1 MGTNSGVRD
10 DVPMLFSFDSEPSSA
25 TTTTAASQ
33 STQPMP
39 VGQSPPAPLV
49 ALAPSHSGAGSGSQ
63 SGSLSN
69 AVSASSQQAG
79 TQQPLLPLVEPRA
92 QRLDASLSAIPHPFP
107 IPPDDTSAYPGH
119 KKIRGICPVP
129 GCSWNKKHNIQVHI
143 HACWRRYLYTKV
155 FKAFGQTH
163 RLPGGACPWYQC
175 QAKCSDPAQLAKHLS
190 SHYQLGGRCMVRRE
204 DGVVCGEKN
213 YEGTYADHLEVVH
226 GLLATEKDPT
236 GSVKYCG
243 TCHEFVQGKANFE
256 RHLRAHLGPYEE
268 QFALDSLCFAQ
279 GSDFNNADICIFHF
293 ADESAPISSRLNSYR
308 AGMGHVIT
316 HFLNMD
322 GSQVHA
328 CVFPRC
334 PVKRMKP
341 VRLID
346 HYIEAHGLCLTPYYR
361 HPIHGDLSKL
371 AMNSYDENKLKE
383 GAFPICNS

>member
-1 MGTNSGVRD
+1 M
-10 DVPMLFSFDSEPSSA
+10 
-25 TTTTAASQ
+25 
-33 STQPMP
+33 
-39 VGQSPPAPLV
+39 
-49 ALAPSHSGAGSGSQ
+49 
-63 SGSLSN
+63 
-69 AVSASSQQAG
+69 
-79 TQQPLLPLVEPRA
+79 
-92 QRLDASLSAIPHPFP
+92 
-107 IPPDDTSAYPGH
+107 
-119 KKIRGICPVP
+119 
-129 GCSWNKKHNIQVHI
+129 
-143 HACWRRYLYTKV
+143 
-155 FKAFGQTH
+155 
-163 RLPGGACPWYQC
+163 
-175 QAKCSDPAQLAKHLS
+175 
-190 SHYQLGGRCMVRRE
+190 
-204 DGVVCGEKN
+204 
-213 YEGTYADHLEVVH
+213 
-226 GLLATEKDPT
+226 
-236 GSVKYCG
+236 KYCG

-256 RHLRAHLGPYEE
+256 RHLHAHLGPHRE
-268 QFALDSLCFAQ
+268 QFAHDSLCFAQ
-279 GSDFNNADICIFHF
+279 GRDFHNANICVFHF